1 MIIVLLELHHIFI
14 GDGKEG
20 ITNMDYQKIK
30 HIITN
35 IDDPYIAEKDKRS
48 AIRSICNG
56 NIDYLTVQDLQ
67 RAISWLYTDASFTI
81 NLKNI
86 NIKSLENR
94 LKHLL
99 QSEFIRS
106 FDEVSYPSGTYK
118 RDIKEA
124 DVQGDIMKKLV
135 EVLPD
140 LINSIVE
147 NVPVVVEKIIEKL
160 PDAYLDD
167 PDN

>member
-1 MIIVLLELHHIFI
+1 M
-14 GDGKEG
+14 DK
-20 ITNMDYQKIK
+20 MDYQKIK
-30 HIITN
+30 NIITN
-35 IDDPYIAEKDKRS
+35 IEDPYITEKDKRS
-48 AIRSICNG
+48 AIRSICTG

-86 NIKSLENR
+86 NIKSLNNR

-118 RDIKEA
+118 RNIKEA
-124 DVQGDIMKKLV
+124 DIQGDIMKKMM

-140 LINSIVE
+140 IINSIVE

-160 PDAYLDD
+160 PDTYLD
-167 PDN
+167 PDE

>member
-1 MIIVLLELHHIFI
+1 MKVGEHM
-14 GDGKEG
+14 E
-20 ITNMDYQKIK
+20 TMDYQKIK

-48 AIRSICNG
+48 AIRSICTG
-56 NIDYLTVQDLQ
+56 NIDYLTREDLQ

-86 NIKSLENR
+86 KIKSLENR

-99 QSEFIRS
+99 SSEFIRS
-106 FDEVSYPSGTYK
+106 FDEVAYPSGTYK

-124 DVQGDIMKKLV
+124 DIQGDAIPKLI
-135 EVLPD
+135 EVLPGV
-140 LINSIVE
+140 INSIVE
-147 NVPVVVEKIIEKL
+147 TLPVVVEKIIETM
-160 PDAYLDD
+160 PDKYQD
-167 PDN
+167 PNK

>member
-1 MIIVLLELHHIFI
+1 
-14 GDGKEG
+14 
-20 ITNMDYQKIK
+20 MDYQQIK

-35 IDDPYIAEKDKRS
+35 IDDPYITDAQKREALR
-48 AIRSICNG
+48 AIRSG
-56 NIDYLTVQDLQ
+56 NIDYLTRDDLQ

-81 NLKNI
+81 KLKNI

-124 DVQGDIMKKLV
+124 DIQGDIMQKLM

-160 PDAYLDD
+160 PETLPDAYLD
-167 PDN
+167 PDK